1 MAYIDELLGRDEQ
14 VLYDGRQHSF
24 VLISNILTEM
34 VLIGVLIAAGVASQ
48 TAFRDRLFNGWPI
61 GQLVLIACGLI
72 SLFVLISAFLDY
84 LRWNNEQ
91 YVVTDQRV
99 IQIRGIFNK
108 AVIDSSLDKIND
120 VELRQSWLGRIFN
133 FGTIE
138 ILTASD
144 VGINEMRQIGR
155 PLEFKRAMLEAKHN
169 YTRGF
174 GYLDPQSVAAYTQP
188 APPQPASGQNDIQQ
202 TLQKLAD
209 LRDQGLLSQ
218 AEFEAKKR
226 ELLSRI

>member
-1 MAYIDELLGRDEQ
+1 MAYIDELLARDEQ
-14 VLYDGRQHSF
+14 VLYDGRQHTF

-34 VLIGVLIAAGVASQ
+34 VLIAILIAAGVAAQ
-48 TAFRDRLFNGWPI
+48 RYLTNVRVA
-61 GQLVLIACGLI
+61 GQPGGTVVLLVFGVI
-72 SLFVLISAFLDY
+72 SVLVLISAFLDY

-91 YVVTDQRV
+91 YIVTDQRV

-108 AVIDSSLDKIND
+108 NVIDSSLDKIND
-120 VELRQSWLGRIFN
+120 IELRQSWLGRIFDYGN
-133 FGTIE
+133 IE

-144 VGINEMRQIGR
+144 VGINEMRKIGH

-169 YTRGF
+169 YNRGF
-174 GYLDPQSVAAYTQP
+174 GYLDPAPVAAYTQP
-188 APPQPASGQNDIQQ
+188 ASMAQGGASDLEQ

-209 LRDQGLLSQ
+209 LRDRGLLSVD
-218 AEFEAKKR
+218 EFEAKKR

>member
-1 MAYIDELLGRDEQ
+1 MAYIDELLARDER
-14 VLYDGRQHSF
+14 VLYDGRQHTF

-34 VLIGVLIAAGVASQ
+34 VLIAILIAAGVAAQRYLTNVSV
-48 TAFRDRLFNGWPI
+48 A
-61 GQLVLIACGLI
+61 GQPGGTVVLLVFGVI
-72 SLFVLISAFLDY
+72 SVLVLISAFLDY

-91 YVVTDQRV
+91 YIVTDQRV

-120 VELRQSWLGRIFN
+120 IELRQSWLGRIFDYGN
-133 FGTIE
+133 IE

-144 VGINEMRQIGR
+144 VGINEMRKIGH

-169 YTRGF
+169 YNRGF
-174 GYLDPQSVAAYTQP
+174 GYLDPQAVAAYTQS
-188 APPQPASGQNDIQQ
+188 ASMPDGGASDLEQ

-209 LRDQGLLSQ
+209 LRDRGLLSVD
-218 AEFEAKKR
+218 EFEAKKR

>member
-1 MAYIDELLGRDEQ
+1 MAYIDELLARDER
-14 VLYDGRQHSF
+14 VLYDGRQHTF
-24 VLISNILTEM
+24 VLVSNILTEM
-34 VLIGVLIAAGVASQ
+34 VLIAILIAAGVAAQRYLTNVSV
-48 TAFRDRLFNGWPI
+48 A
-61 GQLVLIACGLI
+61 GQPGGTVVLLVFGVI
-72 SLFVLISAFLDY
+72 SVLVLISAFLDY

-91 YVVTDQRV
+91 YIVTDQRV

-120 VELRQSWLGRIFN
+120 IELRQSWLGRIFDYGN
-133 FGTIE
+133 IE

-144 VGINEMRQIGR
+144 VGINEMRKIGH

-169 YTRGF
+169 YSRGF
-174 GYLDPQSVAAYTQP
+174 GYLDPQAAAYTQQQH
-188 APPQPASGQNDIQQ
+188 QPVGGQGDIQQ